1 MKTLVLNRNSLL
13 NMMTTFIKF
22 IFISLICL
30 VKLSFAAD
38 SNLIQKIEGKVLLNK
53 KPATQGTLVK
63 SADEITTL
71 ANSKATVLYEDEVYQ
86 IRENT
91 TFLLPS
97 GFNKDNSS
105 NLVTG
110 SVLAAFTPGKPRK
123 MKIGGLAT
131 LSIRGTGIY
140 ARSDNEGVHY
150 CLCYG
155 HSTLASHDHSVDL
168 DTVSKFHKDLIVL
181 KDGNIRTPKF
191 TERKLDHTSLENIE
205 LEKLLNRPSPF
216 GGGYRDFMALF
227 EWTL

>member
-1 MKTLVLNRNSLL
+1 MHYKFKLFLLLILL
-13 NMMTTFIKF
+13 N
-22 IFISLICL
+22 ISI
-30 VKLSFAAD
+30 VFAVET
-38 SNLIQKIEGKVLLNK
+38 NIIQKLEGKVLINK
-53 KPATQGTLVK
+53 VSAIKGAAVK

-71 ANSKATVLYEDEVYQ
+71 SNSKAVVLYENEVYQ

-91 TFLLPS
+91 TFILPS
-97 GFNKDNSS
+97 SSSKDNTS

-140 ARSDNEGVHY
+140 ARTDNQGVHY

-155 HSTLASHDHSVDL
+155 QSTLASHDHSVDL
-168 DTVSKFHKDLIVL
+168 DTISKFHKDLIVL
-181 KDGNIRTPKF
+181 KDGDIRKPKM
-191 TERKLDHTSLENIE
+191 TERKLDHTSRENIE

-216 GGGYRDFMALF
+216 GGGYRDFMAFL
-227 EWTL
+227 EGML

>member
-1 MKTLVLNRNSLL
+1 MRVLNRNSLL

-22 IFISLICL
+22 IFISLIC
-30 VKLSFAAD
+30 VAKFSFAAD
-38 SNLIQKIEGKVLLNK
+38 TNMIQSLQGKVLINK
-53 KPATQGTLVK
+53 VPAIKGASVK
-63 SADEITTL
+63 SADEIITL
-71 ANSKATVLYEDEVYQ
+71 ANSKAVVLYENEVYQ
-86 IRENT
+86 VRENT
-91 TFLLPS
+91 TFVLPS
-97 GFNKDNSS
+97 SSSKDNTSS
-105 NLVTG
+105 LVTG

-155 HSTLASHDHSVDL
+155 HSNLASHDHSVDL
-168 DTVSKFHKDLIVL
+168 DTESKFHKDLIVL

-191 TERKLDHTSLENIE
+191 TERKLDHTSRQNIE

-216 GGGYRDFMALF
+216 GGGYRDLVSIF
-227 EWTL
+227 ENKKL

>member
-1 MKTLVLNRNSLL
+1 MKNIHRTNFLSQFLIGLSVFL
-13 NMMTTFIKF
+13 
-22 IFISLICL
+22 IFLSSN
-30 VKLSFAAD
+30 SFAAD
-38 SNLIQKIEGKVLLNK
+38 SNLIQRIEGKVLLNK
-53 KPATQGTLVK
+53 KPATQGALVK

-71 ANSKATVLYEDEVYQ
+71 PNSKAVVLYEDEVYQ

-91 TFLLPS
+91 TFVLPS
-97 GFNKDNSS
+97 GVNKDNTS
-105 NLVTG
+105 NLVKG
-110 SVLAAFTPGKPRK
+110 SVLAAFTPGKPRQ

-140 ARSDNEGVHY
+140 ARSDDEGVHF

-168 DTVSKFHKDLIVL
+168 DTASKFHKDLIVS

-191 TERKLDHTSLENIE
+191 TERKLDHTSRENIE

>member
-1 MKTLVLNRNSLL
+1 MSRLFILFLFI
-13 NMMTTFIKF
+13 TT
-22 IFISLICL
+22 
-30 VKLSFAAD
+30 SFA
-38 SNLIQKIEGKVLLNK
+38 SEKNIIEKIEGRVLINRVSAMK
-53 KPATQGTLVK
+53 GSSVK
-63 SADEITTL
+63 SGDEISTFT
-71 ANSKATVLYEDEVYQ
+71 NSKAIILYEDEVYQ

-91 TFLLPS
+91 TFVLPS
-97 GFNKDNSS
+97 GVNKDNTS

-155 HSTLASHDHSVDL
+155 RSNLASHDHSVDL
-168 DTVSKFHKDLIVL
+168 DTASKFHKDLIVL
-181 KDGNIRTPKF
+181 KDGNIRTPKM
-191 TERKLDHTSLENIE
+191 TERKLDHTSRENIE

-216 GGGYRDFMALF
+216 GGGYRDFMARF

>member
-1 MKTLVLNRNSLL
+1 MKNFYNRNFLSQFLTAL
-13 NMMTTFIKF
+13 S
-22 IFISLICL
+22 IFVIFLSNN
-30 VKLSFAAD
+30 SFAAD
-38 SNLIQKIEGKVLLNK
+38 SNLIQRIEGKVLLNK
-53 KPATQGTLVK
+53 KPASQGALVK

-71 ANSKATVLYEDEVYQ
+71 PNSKAVVLYEDEVYQ

-91 TFLLPS
+91 TFILPS
-97 GFNKDNSS
+97 GINKDNTS

-140 ARSDNEGVHY
+140 ARTDNEGVHY

-168 DTVSKFHKDLIVL
+168 DTASKFHKDLIVL

-191 TERKLDHTSLENIE
+191 TERKLDHTSRENIE

-216 GGGYRDFMALF
+216 GGGYRDFMAFF

>member
-1 MKTLVLNRNSLL
+1 LLLEFKIMKKINSILCLTLFLFLNNALAFDRSFIQSL
-13 NMMTTFIKF
+13 
-22 IFISLICL
+22 
-30 VKLSFAAD
+30 
-38 SNLIQKIEGKVLLNK
+38 EGKVMLNK
-53 KPATQGTLVK
+53 VPATKGSFIK

-71 ANSKATVLYEDEVYQ
+71 ANSKATVVYEDEVYQ

-91 TFLLPS
+91 TFIFPS
-97 GFNKDNSS
+97 GVNKDNAS
-105 NLVTG
+105 NLVAG

-168 DTVSKFHKDLIVL
+168 DTASKFHKDLIVL

-191 TERKLDHTSLENIE
+191 TERKLDHTSRENIQ

-216 GGGYRDFMALF
+216 GGGYRDFMAFF

>member
-1 MKTLVLNRNSLL
+1 MKN
-13 NMMTTFIKF
+13 F
-22 IFISLICL
+22 L
-30 VKLSFAAD
+30 VKNFLSLFLIFLSSNSFAID
-38 SNLIQKIEGKVLLNK
+38 SNLFQKIEGKVLLNK
-53 KPATQGTLVK
+53 KPTIQGALVK

-71 ANSKATVLYEDEVYQ
+71 PNSKAVVLYEDEVYQ

-91 TFLLPS
+91 TFILPS
-97 GFNKDNSS
+97 GANKDNTS

-110 SVLAAFTPGKPRK
+110 AVLAAFTPGKPRK
-123 MKIGGLAT
+123 MKIGSLAT

-155 HSTLASHDHSVDL
+155 RSTLASHDHSVDL
-168 DTVSKFHKDLIVL
+168 DTLSKFHKDLIVL

-191 TERKLDHTSLENIE
+191 TERKFDHTSQENIQ

-216 GGGYRDFMALF
+216 GGGYRDFVSIF
-227 EWTL
+227 ESKKL

>member
-1 MKTLVLNRNSLL
+1 MKKLLLSFMLFVFLN
-13 NMMTTFIKF
+13 TTFAANGSF
-22 IFISLICL
+22 IQSL
-30 VKLSFAAD
+30 
-38 SNLIQKIEGKVLLNK
+38 EGKVMLNK
-53 KPATQGTLVK
+53 VPATKGALVK

-91 TFLLPS
+91 TFVLPS
-97 GFNKDNSS
+97 GVNKDNTS

-110 SVLAAFTPGKPRK
+110 SVLAAFKPGKPRQ

-155 HSTLASHDHSVDL
+155 HSTLASHNHSVDL
-168 DTVSKFHKDLIVL
+168 DTASKFHKDLIVL

-191 TERKLDHTSLENIE
+191 TERKLDHTSYENIE

-216 GGGYRDFMALF
+216 DGGYRDFMAFF
-227 EWTL
+227 ERAFQ

>member
-1 MKTLVLNRNSLL
+1 MKNFYNRNFLSQFLTAL
-13 NMMTTFIKF
+13 S
-22 IFISLICL
+22 IFVIFLSNN
-30 VKLSFAAD
+30 SFAAD
-38 SNLIQKIEGKVLLNK
+38 SNLIQRIEGKVLLNK
-53 KPATQGTLVK
+53 KPASQGALVK

-71 ANSKATVLYEDEVYQ
+71 PNSKAVVLYEDEVYQ
-86 IRENT
+86 VRENT
-91 TFLLPS
+91 TFILPS
-97 GFNKDNSS
+97 DINKDNTS

-140 ARSDNEGVHY
+140 ARTDNEGVHY

-168 DTVSKFHKDLIVL
+168 DTTSKFHKDLIVL

-191 TERKLDHTSLENIE
+191 TERKLDHTSRENIE
-205 LEKLLNRPSPF
+205 LEKLIHRTSPF
-216 GGGYRDFMALF
+216 GGGYRDFMAFF

>member
-1 MKTLVLNRNSLL
+1 MNN
-13 NMMTTFIKF
+13 
-22 IFISLICL
+22 ISLKFFLLPIIFSSKL
-30 VKLSFAAD
+30 VIASEV
-38 SNLIQKIEGKVLLNK
+38 NLIQSLEGKVFLNK
-53 KPATQGTLVK
+53 VSVNKGALVK
-63 SADEITTL
+63 SGDEITTQ
-71 ANSKATVLYEDEVYQ
+71 ANSKTTILYESEVYQ
-86 IRENT
+86 VRENT
-91 TFLLPS
+91 TFVLPS
-97 GFNKDNSS
+97 GTNKDNAS

-140 ARSDNEGVHY
+140 ARSDGEGVHY

-155 HSTLASHDHSVDL
+155 HSNLASHNHSVDL
-168 DTVSKFHKDLIVL
+168 DTASKFHKDLIVL

-191 TERKLDHTSLENIE
+191 TERKLDHTSRDNIE

-216 GGGYRDFMALF
+216 GGGYRDFMAFF

>member
-1 MKTLVLNRNSLL
+1 MKNFHKRKFSSQFLIGLSLFL
-13 NMMTTFIKF
+13 
-22 IFISLICL
+22 IFLSNN
-30 VKLSFAAD
+30 SFAID
-38 SNLIQKIEGKVLLNK
+38 SNLIQRIEGKVLLNK

-71 ANSKATVLYEDEVYQ
+71 PNSKAVVLYEDEVYQ

-91 TFLLPS
+91 TFVLPS
-97 GFNKDNSS
+97 GVNKDNSS

-168 DTVSKFHKDLIVL
+168 DTGSKFHKDLIVL

-191 TERKLDHTSLENIE
+191 TERKLDHTSRENIQ

>member
-1 MKTLVLNRNSLL
+1 MKNFHKRKFSSQFLIGLSLFL
-13 NMMTTFIKF
+13 
-22 IFISLICL
+22 IFLSNN
-30 VKLSFAAD
+30 SFAID
-38 SNLIQKIEGKVLLNK
+38 SNLIQRIEGKVLLNK

-71 ANSKATVLYEDEVYQ
+71 PNSKAVVLYEDEVYQ

-91 TFLLPS
+91 TFVLPS
-97 GFNKDNSS
+97 GVNKDNSS

-155 HSTLASHDHSVDL
+155 HSNLASHNHSVDL

-191 TERKLDHTSLENIE
+191 TERKLDHTSRENIE

>member
-1 MKTLVLNRNSLL
+1 
-13 NMMTTFIKF
+13 MMTTFIKF

-30 VKLSFAAD
+30 VNNISIASETNIIKSL
-38 SNLIQKIEGKVLLNK
+38 EGKVLLNK
-53 KPATQGTLVK
+53 LSVSKGAPVK

-71 ANSKATVLYEDEVYQ
+71 ANSKATILYEDEVYQ

-91 TFLLPS
+91 TFVLPS
-97 GFNKDNSS
+97 GVNKDNTS

-168 DTVSKFHKDLIVL
+168 DTASKFHKDLIVL

-191 TERKLDHTSLENIE
+191 TERKLDHTSRDNIE

>member
-1 MKTLVLNRNSLL
+1 MVRLFFFFFLANVA
-13 NMMTTFIKF
+13 
-22 IFISLICL
+22 
-30 VKLSFAAD
+30 FAAEINSIKNFEGEVYINKVLVTKNESVKAGD
-38 SNLIQKIEGKVLLNK
+38 EISTGAKGKV
-53 KPATQGTLVK
+53 
-63 SADEITTL
+63 
-71 ANSKATVLYEDEVYQ
+71 TVLFEDEAYQ
-86 IRENT
+86 LKQNT
-91 TFLLPS
+91 VFVLPV
-97 GFNKDNSS
+97 NEKKDNTS

-168 DTVSKFHKDLIVL
+168 DTQSKFHKDLIVL

-191 TERKLDHTSLENIE
+191 TERKFDHTSRENIE

-216 GGGYRDFMALF
+216 GGGYRDFMAFF

>member
-1 MKTLVLNRNSLL
+1 MHYKFKLFLLLIFLN
-13 NMMTTFIKF
+13 
-22 IFISLICL
+22 IST
-30 VKLSFAAD
+30 VFAVETNIIQ
-38 SNLIQKIEGKVLLNK
+38 NLEGKVLINK
-53 KPATQGTLVK
+53 VSATKGAAVK

-71 ANSKATVLYEDEVYQ
+71 SNSKAVVLYENEVYQ

-91 TFLLPS
+91 TFVLPS
-97 GFNKDNSS
+97 SSSKDNTS

-140 ARSDNEGVHY
+140 ARSDNEGAHY

-155 HSTLASHDHSVDL
+155 QSTLASHDHSVDL
-168 DTVSKFHKDLIVL
+168 DTISKFHKDLIVL
-181 KDGNIRTPKF
+181 KDGDIRKPKM
-191 TERKLDHTSLENIE
+191 TERKFDHTSRENIE

-216 GGGYRDFMALF
+216 GGGYRDLVSIF
-227 EWTL
+227 ENKKL

>member
-1 MKTLVLNRNSLL
+1 MKNFHRANFLSQFLIGLSVFL
-13 NMMTTFIKF
+13 
-22 IFISLICL
+22 IFLSSN
-30 VKLSFAAD
+30 SFAAD
-38 SNLIQKIEGKVLLNK
+38 SNLIQRIEGKVLLNK
-53 KPATQGTLVK
+53 KQITQGAIVK

-71 ANSKATVLYEDEVYQ
+71 PNSKAVVLYEDEVYQ

-91 TFLLPS
+91 TFILPS
-97 GFNKDNSS
+97 GVNKENTS

-155 HSTLASHDHSVDL
+155 RSTLASHDHSVDL
-168 DTVSKFHKDLIVL
+168 DTASKFHKDLIVL

-191 TERKLDHTSLENIE
+191 TERKFDHTSQENIQ

-216 GGGYRDFMALF
+216 GGGYRDFVSIF
-227 EWTL
+227 ESKKL

>member
-1 MKTLVLNRNSLL
+1 M
-13 NMMTTFIKF
+13 IK
-22 IFISLICL
+22 ICL
-30 VKLSFAAD
+30 QVFFCLFSLNTFALE
-38 SNLIQKIEGKVLLNK
+38 SNF
-53 KPATQGTLVK
+53 VK
-63 SADEITTL
+63 SFEGRVFINKVPITKQLQVRPSDEITTL
-71 ANSKATVLYEDEVYQ
+71 ANSKAIILYENEVYQ

-91 TFLLPS
+91 TFILPS
-97 GFNKDNSS
+97 GISKDNTS

-191 TERKLDHTSLENIE
+191 TERKLDHTSRENIE

>member
-1 MKTLVLNRNSLL
+1 MKNFHKRKFSSQFLIGLSLFL
-13 NMMTTFIKF
+13 
-22 IFISLICL
+22 IFLSNN
-30 VKLSFAAD
+30 SFAID
-38 SNLIQKIEGKVLLNK
+38 SNLIQRIEGKVLLNK

-216 GGGYRDFMALF
+216 GGGYRDFMAFF

>member
-1 MKTLVLNRNSLL
+1 MQVFNRNSQL
-13 NMMTTFIKF
+13 NKMTTFIKF

-30 VKLSFAAD
+30 VNLSFAAD
-38 SNLIQKIEGKVLLNK
+38 TNMIQSLEGKVLINK
-53 KPATQGTLVK
+53 VFAVKGAFIK
-63 SADEITTL
+63 SADEIITL
-71 ANSKATVLYEDEVYQ
+71 ANSKAVVLYEKEVYQ

-91 TFLLPS
+91 TFILPS
-97 GFNKDNSS
+97 GSSKDNTS

-155 HSTLASHDHSVDL
+155 RSTLASHDHSVDL

-181 KDGNIRTPKF
+181 QDGNIRTPKF
-191 TERKLDHTSLENIE
+191 TERKLDHTSRENIE
-205 LEKLLNRPSPF
+205 LEKLLHRPSPF
-216 GGGYRDFMALF
+216 GGGYRDFMAFF
-227 EWTL
+227 ERKL

>member
-1 MKTLVLNRNSLL
+1 MRL
-13 NMMTTFIKF
+13 IKF
-22 IFISLICL
+22 SFFILFLQFTSAIWAESILKEASGKVQINKNIAKPGVL
-30 VKLSFAAD
+30 VKA
-38 SNLIQKIEGKVLLNK
+38 N
-53 KPATQGTLVK
+53 
-63 SADEITTL
+63 DEIATGP
-71 ANSKATVLYEDEVYQ
+71 NSKAVVLYEDEVYQ

-91 TFLLPS
+91 TFVLPS
-97 GFNKDNSS
+97 GVNKGNTS

-155 HSTLASHDHSVDL
+155 HSNLASHNHSVDL
-168 DTVSKFHKDLIVL
+168 DTASKFHKDLIVL

-191 TERKLDHTSLENIE
+191 TERKLDHTSRENID

-216 GGGYRDFMALF
+216 GGGYRDFMARF

>member
-1 MKTLVLNRNSLL
+1 MHYKFKLFLLLILL
-13 NMMTTFIKF
+13 N
-22 IFISLICL
+22 ISI
-30 VKLSFAAD
+30 VFAVET
-38 SNLIQKIEGKVLLNK
+38 NIIQKLEGKVLINK
-53 KPATQGTLVK
+53 VSAIKGAAVK

-71 ANSKATVLYEDEVYQ
+71 SNSKAVVLYENEVYQ

-91 TFLLPS
+91 TFILPS
-97 GFNKDNSS
+97 SSSKDNTS

-155 HSTLASHDHSVDL
+155 QSTLASHDHSVDL
-168 DTVSKFHKDLIVL
+168 DTISKFHKDLIVL
-181 KDGNIRTPKF
+181 KDGDIRKPKM
-191 TERKLDHTSLENIE
+191 TERKLDHTSRENIE

-216 GGGYRDFMALF
+216 GGGYRDFMAFL
-227 EWTL
+227 EGML

>member
-1 MKTLVLNRNSLL
+1 
-13 NMMTTFIKF
+13 MMRTFIKF

-30 VKLSFAAD
+30 ANLSFAAD

-53 KPATQGTLVK
+53 KPATQGALVK

-71 ANSKATVLYEDEVYQ
+71 PNSKAVVLYEDEVYQ

-91 TFLLPS
+91 TFVLPS
-97 GFNKDNSS
+97 GVNKDNTS

-168 DTVSKFHKDLIVL
+168 DTASKFHKDLIVL

-191 TERKLDHTSLENIE
+191 TERKLDHTSRDNIE
-205 LEKLLNRPSPF
+205 LEKLINRPSPF
-216 GGGYRDFMALF
+216 GGGYRDFMAF
-227 EWTL
+227 IEWTL

>member
-1 MKTLVLNRNSLL
+1 MMK
-13 NMMTTFIKF
+13 TFIKF
-22 IFISLICL
+22 ISISLICL
-30 VKLSFAAD
+30 VNLSFAAD
-38 SNLIQKIEGKVLLNK
+38 TNMIQSLEGKVLINK
-53 KPATQGTLVK
+53 VSAVKGASIK

-71 ANSKATVLYEDEVYQ
+71 ANSKAVVLYENEVYQ

-91 TFLLPS
+91 TFVLPS
-97 GFNKDNSS
+97 GVNKDNTS

-168 DTVSKFHKDLIVL
+168 DTASKFHKDLIVL

-191 TERKLDHTSLENIE
+191 TERKLDHTSRENIQ